1 MNAFTLL
8 LGGELV
14 RTPSVDAQTAGT
26 RVIAADAGIRHAAP
40 LGLAPELWVGD
51 FNSVP
56 AELRDAF
63 PEVRAQVF
71 PADKDRTDGE
81 IAIDAALALGARI
94 LVMAGAFGGPRAD
107 HAFLHLAAAVRL
119 AEAGID
125 VVLTSGPQEG
135 VPLPSGTNRVRLCAR
150 HAVLDHRLFRTLRAR
165 LAGAKWPLTAIDLPF
180 GSSLT
185 ISNAVSGRLSRARPV
200 AGRCCSLTPMPSRKL
215 PMAPPLLNL
224 DDIRLTFGGAP
235 LLDGAA
241 LSVSAGDRI
250 ALVGRNGSGK
260 STLLKIAAG
269 LVEPQDGSV
278 FRQPSATVRYL
289 PQEPDLDGF
298 ADVARL
304 CRSRAWPGRRSA
316 TAPPICSSIS
326 A

>member
-14 RTPSVDAQTAGT
+14 RTPRLDAQTAGT
-26 RVIAADAGIRHAAP
+26 RVIAADAGILHAAP

-63 PEVRAQVF
+63 PEVERRVF

-81 IAIDAALALGARI
+81 IAIDAALALGARS

-107 HAFLHLAAAVRL
+107 HAFLHLTAAVRL

-135 VPLPSGTNRVRLCAR
+135 VPLRPGRTAFDYAQGTPFSIIAFTELSGLS
-150 HAVLDHRLFRTLRAR
+150 
-165 LAGAKWPLTAIDLPF
+165 LAGAKWPLTAIDVPF

-185 ISNAVSGRLSRARPV
+185 ISNAVSGRLTAELGRGRAMLIAHPF
-200 AGRCCSLTPMPSRKL
+200 AEPK
-215 PMAPPLLNL
+215 A
-224 DDIRLTFGGAP
+224 A
-235 LLDGAA
+235 DG
-241 LSVSAGDRI
+241 
-250 ALVGRNGSGK
+250 
-260 STLLKIAAG
+260 T
-269 LVEPQDGSV
+269 
-278 FRQPSATVRYL
+278 
-289 PQEPDLDGF
+289 
-298 ADVARL
+298 ADPA
-304 CRSRAWPGRRSA
+304 S
-316 TAPPICSSIS
+316 
-326 A
+326 